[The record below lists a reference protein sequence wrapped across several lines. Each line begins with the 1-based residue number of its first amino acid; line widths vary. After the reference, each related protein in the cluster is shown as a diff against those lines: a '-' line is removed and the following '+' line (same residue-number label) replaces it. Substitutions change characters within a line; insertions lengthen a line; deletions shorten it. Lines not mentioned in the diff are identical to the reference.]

1 MRAMKAAAVAVR
13 VAITTGALATLALAS
28 SALAAPGTPAI
39 GVPAVGTP
47 TTGTLIGMAPGVTAS
62 ALIDKS
68 STTNLK
74 QLLLET
80 KTGAGAKI
88 GPQLYILQKAYGS
101 QPLWHDGG
109 LRAKL
114 PPLHVQDGYVRIS
127 AFGDDLNA
135 LKTQLV
141 GQGMLDAK
149 AYRYAVTGRVPVAAL
164 NDMAG
169 TSGLRYLK
177 PALAATRAGVTTT
190 QGDHSMRSDVARA
203 QFGVDG
209 SGIRVGVLSDSFDC
223 APGPFAPGQNF
234 TRAGQDAV
242 NGDLPLGVRVLAD
255 LHTVPDSECTDE
267 GRAMMQIIHDVAPG
281 AALSFNTALA
291 GEEDFAAG
299 IQTLANDGA
308 KVIVDDVEYFDEP
321 MFEDGVVADAVDQ
334 VVARGVAY
342 FTAAGNEGR
351 QSYQSAFRSSG
362 RKGLAGTRHNF
373 DSSGGVSDLQRL
385 VAPPG
390 TVSLLALQWDQPYFS
405 ANGARG
411 SQSDVDAIFYNM
423 DGTPV
428 APCTDSTT
436 QQVCQI
442 PGIANNI
449 GGDPVELPA
458 IVNFSNEELQ
468 VQLGIELVSGPAPGL
483 MKYVWYDMGSA
494 PLQIDTFDTSDG
506 TIVGHANATGAEA
519 VGAAAWYQTEPW
531 GSPLRP
537 QCRPAC
543 LDSFSS
549 AGGTPILFDSAGR
562 RLATPQ
568 MRAKPGLI
576 GPDAGNTSFF
586 YFRLGFNVP
595 GTSED
600 DIYPNFA
607 GTSAAAPHVAA
618 VAALLLDERARDIAA
633 HRNVPAPR
641 ALTPAALYGALQQ
654 TASDMRLRNLG
665 GNRGPQPVNAT
676 AGFDYDTG
684 FGLVDAVGAL
694 QAVAAN

>member
-1 MRAMKAAAVAVR
+1 MRAMRAAAVAIGLVM
-13 VAITTGALATLALAS
+13 ATGGLVSLTLAS
-28 SALAAPGTPAI
+28 SALAASSTGTPA
-39 GVPAVGTP
+39 A
-47 TTGTLIGMAPGVTAS
+47 GTLIGMSPSVTAGS
-62 ALIDKS
+62 LVDKN
-68 STTNLK
+68 STANLK
-74 QLLLET
+74 QLLLES
-80 KTGAGAKI
+80 KSGAGAKI

-114 PPLHVQDGYVRIS
+114 PPLHVQDGYVRVS
-127 AFGDDLNA
+127 AYGDDLGS

-141 GQGMLDAK
+141 GLGMLDAK
-149 AYRYAVTGRVPVAAL
+149 AHRYAVTGRVPVAAL
-164 NDMAG
+164 SDLSGVA
-169 TSGLRYLK
+169 GLRYMK
-177 PALAATRAGVTTT
+177 PALAATRVGLTTT
-190 QGDHSMRSDVARA
+190 QGDHSMRSDVARS

-223 APGPFAPGQNF
+223 APGPFASGQNF

-255 LHTVPDSECTDE
+255 LHTVPDTECTDE

-281 AALSFNTALA
+281 APLSFNTAFR
-291 GEEDFAAG
+291 GEEEFASG
-299 IQTLANDGA
+299 ILALANDGA

-342 FTAAGNEGR
+342 FSAAGNEGR
-351 QSYQSAFRSSG
+351 QSYQSTFRSSG
-362 RKGLAGTRHNF
+362 RKGLAGVRHNF
-373 DSSGGVSDLQRL
+373 DPSGGVADLQRL
-385 VAPPG
+385 VAPAG
-390 TVSLLALQWDQPYFS
+390 TVSLLSVQWDQPYLS
-405 ANGARG
+405 ANGAHG

-428 APCTDSTT
+428 APCTDSAA
-436 QQVCQI
+436 QLVCQV
-442 PGIANNI
+442 PGIANNL
-449 GGDPVELPA
+449 GADPVELPV
-458 IVNFSNEELQ
+458 IVNLSNQELQ

-483 MKYVWYDMGSA
+483 IKYVWYDMGSA
-494 PLQIDTFDTSDG
+494 PLEIDTFDTGDG
-506 TIVGHANATGAEA
+506 TIVGHANAAGAEA
-519 VGAAAWYQTEPW
+519 VGAAAWYQTEAW

-549 AGGTPILFDSAGR
+549 AGGTPVLFDSLGR
-562 RLATPQ
+562 RLATSQ
-568 MRAKPGLI
+568 LRAKPGLI

-586 YFRLGFNVP
+586 YFKLGFNVP

-600 DIYPNFA
+600 DIYPNFS
-607 GTSAAAPHVAA
+607 GTSAAAPHVAG
-618 VAALLLDERARDIAA
+618 VAALLLDQRARDVAA
-633 HRNVPAPR
+633 NRDVPAPR
-641 ALTPAALYGALQQ
+641 ALVPSALYTVLQQ

-665 GNRGPQPVNAT
+665 GKLGPQPVNAG

-694 QAVAAN
+694 QAIAAN